1 MTFREEIELQ
11 LRENKTLS
19 YEFLSN
25 LKDKTYFSGRNK
37 QVGDTILFGM
47 LKGDEEYGEEME
59 LTLITFHEEEI
70 GELYQEDRAFYDR
83 GNKTSM
89 LPIIKRIQNGN

>member
-47 LKGDEEYGEEME
+47 LKGEEDGEEME
-59 LTLITFHEEEI
+59 LKLITFNEEEI
-70 GELYQEDRAFYDR
+70 GELYEEDKMFYDR

>member
-1 MTFREEIELQ
+1 MTFKEEIELQ

-25 LKDKTYFSGRNK
+25 LKDKNYFSGRNK

-47 LKGDEEYGEEME
+47 LKGEEDGEEME
-59 LTLITFHEEEI
+59 LKLITFHEEEI
-70 GELYQEDRAFYDR
+70 GELYQEDSAFYDR

>member
-1 MTFREEIELQ
+1 MTFKEEIELQ

-25 LKDKTYFSGRNK
+25 LKDKNYFSGRNK
-37 QVGDTILFGM
+37 QVGDTVLFGM
-47 LKGDEEYGEEME
+47 LKGEEDGEEVE
-59 LTLITFHEEEI
+59 LKLITFNEEEI
-70 GELYQEDRAFYDR
+70 GELYEEDKMFYER

>member
-25 LKDKTYFSGRNK
+25 LKDKNYFSGRNK

-47 LKGDEEYGEEME
+47 LKGEEDGEEME
-59 LTLITFHEEEI
+59 LKLITFNEEEI
-70 GELYQEDRAFYDR
+70 GELYEEDKMFYER

>member
-1 MTFREEIELQ
+1 MTFKEEIELQ

-25 LKDKTYFSGRNK
+25 LKDKNYFSGRNK
-37 QVGDTILFGM
+37 QVGDTVLFGM
-47 LKGDEEYGEEME
+47 LKGEEDGEEME
-59 LTLITFHEEEI
+59 LKLITFNEEEI
-70 GELYQEDRAFYDR
+70 GELYEEDKMFYDR

>member
-1 MTFREEIELQ
+1 MTFKEEIELQ

-25 LKDKTYFSGRNK
+25 LKDKNYFSGRNK
-37 QVGDTILFGM
+37 QVGDTVLFGM
-47 LKGDEEYGEEME
+47 LKGEEDGEEME
-59 LTLITFHEEEI
+59 LKLITFNEEEI
-70 GELYQEDRAFYDR
+70 GELYEEDKMFYER

>member
-1 MTFREEIELQ
+1 MTFKEEIELQ

-25 LKDKTYFSGRNK
+25 LKDKNYFSGRNK
-37 QVGDTILFGM
+37 QVGDTVLFGM
-47 LKGDEEYGEEME
+47 LKGEEDGEEVE
-59 LTLITFHEEEI
+59 LKLITFNEEEI
-70 GELYQEDRAFYDR
+70 GELYEEDKMFYDR

>member
-1 MTFREEIELQ
+1 MTFKEEIELQ

-25 LKDKTYFSGRNK
+25 LKDKNYFSGRNK
-37 QVGDTILFGM
+37 QVGDTVLFGM
-47 LKGDEEYGEEME
+47 LKGEEDGEEME
-59 LTLITFHEEEI
+59 LKLITFNEEEI
-70 GELYQEDRAFYDR
+70 GELYEEDRMFYDR

>member
-1 MTFREEIELQ
+1 MTFKEEIELQ

-25 LKDKTYFSGRNK
+25 LKDKNYFSGRNK
-37 QVGDTILFGM
+37 QVGDTVLFGM
-47 LKGDEEYGEEME
+47 L
-59 LTLITFHEEEI
+59 
-70 GELYQEDRAFYDR
+70 
-83 GNKTSM
+83 

>member
-1 MTFREEIELQ
+1 MTFKEEIELQ

-25 LKDKTYFSGRNK
+25 LKDKNYFSGRNK

-47 LKGDEEYGEEME
+47 LKGEEDGEEME
-59 LTLITFHEEEI
+59 LKLITFHEEEI
-70 GELYQEDRAFYDR
+70 GELYQEDSTFYDR